1 MWKKN
6 EKRKKNEQRSCFYL
20 YYVNVKGV
28 KTQPKLRNLKLLFER
43 ILNLC
48 SLLDLAEIFF
58 FLSFSSSHVITYCD
72 EEVALTNNNIENSI
86 NSFGA

>member
-1 MWKKN
+1 M
-6 EKRKKNEQRSCFYL
+6 
-20 YYVNVKGV
+20 VKGV

-48 SLLDLAEIFF
+48 SLLDLAEKSLFY
-58 FLSFSSSHVITYCD
+58 FSCNIYD

-86 NSFGA
+86 NSFYCFIV